1 MIASLRVT
9 HRRARAS
16 NCPTVA
22 ISQHGPDENVPF
34 DPRWVKPVR
43 GVGLSV
49 GARAFSAGSIDSH
62 RSTCNAQAMEH
73 RELIESTIA
82 LSKKG
87 VQLADG
93 GPFGALVAR
102 AGEVIA
108 EGWNRVLSS
117 HDPTAHAE
125 IVVIRAATKALGS
138 FSLSGCVLY
147 SSCEPCPMCLAAT
160 YWARIDHVYYANTR
174 ADAAAIGFDD
184 QFFYDELMRPAS
196 DRSLPTTRLEV
207 AGAVLPMSE
216 WRQDPNK
223 TCY

>member
-1 MIASLRVT
+1 
-9 HRRARAS
+9 
-16 NCPTVA
+16 
-22 ISQHGPDENVPF
+22 
-34 DPRWVKPVR
+34 
-43 GVGLSV
+43 
-49 GARAFSAGSIDSH
+49 
-62 RSTCNAQAMEH
+62 MEH

-125 IVVIRAATKALGS
+125 IVAIRAATKALGS

-216 WRQDPNK
+216 WQQDPNK